1 MKIEILGT
9 GCKKCSDMF
18 ELVKIAIAKKGIFA
32 QVDKVEDLNKIMEYS
47 VMSTPALVIN
57 GIVKSSGKVLSE
69 EEIINYIS

>member
-1 MKIEILGT
+1 
-9 GCKKCSDMF
+9 MF

-47 VMSTPALVIN
+47 VMATPALVIN